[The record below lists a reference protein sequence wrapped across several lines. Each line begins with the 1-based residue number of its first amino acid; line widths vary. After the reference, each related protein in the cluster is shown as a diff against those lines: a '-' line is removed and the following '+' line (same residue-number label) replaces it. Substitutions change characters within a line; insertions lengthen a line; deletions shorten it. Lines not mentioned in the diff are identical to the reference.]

1 MYRYQPTHGIR
12 FAVRYKYNVL
22 EQKRKLGP
30 AERMPGETPW
40 APQELMDKVIGKQ
53 ISEHRRTAGM
63 HLERRRNNME
73 PLTLD
78 IQAIKNG
85 GMLPISPPASP
96 PFSPTDNNRERKG
109 DDLLYPA
116 GNWSFGLAAG
126 LADKDPMDW

>member
-1 MYRYQPTHGIR
+1 
-12 FAVRYKYNVL
+12 
-22 EQKRKLGP
+22 
-30 AERMPGETPW
+30 
-40 APQELMDKVIGKQ
+40 
-53 ISEHRRTAGM
+53 M

-96 PFSPTDNNRERKG
+96 PFSPTDNNRERKD

-126 LADKDPMDW
+126 LADKDPVDW